1 MLMPNDRNLMVNLKP
16 GVNMRK
22 MNVQSVRKTARKK
35 NKSVPNY

>member
-1 MLMPNDRNLMVNLKP
+1 MLMPNDRNLMVNFKP

-35 NKSVPNY
+35 NKSAPN